1 MNDSLST
8 IPPLYQN
15 PNGDPLNYT
24 NPPALTTAILGSG
37 IALISMSSS
46 FVVLRF
52 ATNLRIS
59 RKLHLDDMALDGVA
73 RHSWDVPI
81 TAMQPTLLYTSIL
94 VLYIRVFGVN
104 RWTRIACYG
113 ACAFAVPVY
122 WSNVIVGVVS
132 CPPCADRPWEEAW
145 VSCSGPGPQTSNLII
160 GVFSVIFDLFYFAIP
175 FTIIAKLNLK
185 RSTKQG
191 LAIVFMFGF
200 L

>member
-59 RKLHLDDMALDGVA
+59 RKLHLDDILCLLGLAFGIAHWSLYYSMALDGVA

-81 TAMQPTLLYTSIL
+81 TAMQPTLLYVRLTL
-94 VLYIRVFGVN
+94 HFQPH
-104 RWTRIACYG
+104 CPDP
-113 ACAFAVPVY
+113 FANYVTV
-122 WSNVIVGVVS
+122 
-132 CPPCADRPWEEAW
+132 
-145 VSCSGPGPQTSNLII
+145 SNLC
-160 GVFSVIFDLFYFAIP
+160 SVTLE
-175 FTIIAKLNLK
+175 N
-185 RSTKQG
+185 G
-191 LAIVFMFGF
+191 W
-200 L
+200 